1 MVLDAEWFLKVNIDY
16 ESVQFVLTLSRTRNM
31 KLAISA
37 LGVLSLFLAAGLAP
51 SALAAPSTNCS
62 NDPVSSGYAATSN
75 FHGTTVPIGT
85 PVTVYACTTDT
96 TITQVL
102 FIWHRPDSSVAFQD
116 FSITFTTVTDGSG
129 VSARQFTD
137 TQTPNV
143 LGDWGVQTV
152 FCTGTD
158 ESLDNCNVGKGVST
172 ETVDIK
178 ATSFLVAS
186 VVPVLGAALIGATM
200 FGALLL
206 YRRAGG
212 QRNPVKSNLA

>member
-1 MVLDAEWFLKVNIDY
+1 MF
-16 ESVQFVLTLSRTRNM
+16 
-31 KLAISA
+31 SA
-37 LGVLSLFLAAGLAP
+37 LKAAKISLLLTMTFSFLLVAAP
-51 SALAAPSTNCS
+51 PALAAPSTNCS

-172 ETVDIK
+172 ETVSIK

-186 VVPVLGAALIGATM
+186 EVPVLGAALMGGTMLGA
-200 FGALLL
+200 FLLFS
-206 YRRAGG
+206 RTR
-212 QRNPVKSNLA
+212 QR